1 MEDDGD
7 DWKSWDSMSCW
18 IHLSSDEALDDGD
31 DGEAA
36 VVAASLSDCCS

>member
-1 MEDDGD
+1 
-7 DWKSWDSMSCW
+7 
-18 IHLSSDEALDDGD
+18 LSSDEALDDGD